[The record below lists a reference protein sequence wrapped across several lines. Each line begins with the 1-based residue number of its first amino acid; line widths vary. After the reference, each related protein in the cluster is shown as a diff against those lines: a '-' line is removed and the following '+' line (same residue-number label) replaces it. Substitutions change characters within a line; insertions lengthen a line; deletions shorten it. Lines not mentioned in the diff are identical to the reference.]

1 MCSAL
6 VFIAMVLFL
15 FTSKLGISFKTF
27 FLRNQVLRFNTAKH
41 SSPSS
46 TAGNAVEKGHVY
58 FVATPLGNL
67 GDMTLRAIDILSK
80 VDVICSEDT
89 RVTKK
94 LLSLLNIELKS
105 HQRVISHHEHNWRE
119 QIPKLIKS
127 VKEDQCSIAVVT
139 DAGTPGISDPGAEF
153 ADALHRERLPIHPI
167 PGPSAAIAAI
177 SISGFYQTNDFSFY
191 GFLPVKGA
199 ERAKKLRNIVTNE
212 GVVVLYEA
220 PHRIVDTMQ
229 NLQDICGDLRS
240 CVVCR
245 ELTKKHEEI
254 FKGSLKECM
263 ERINN
268 NRSNINDNGFN
279 SLKGEF
285 TIVIGPLSAT
295 TILENDNDINTNEDM
310 KEKKILEILINLK
323 NDNLPR
329 STAVKM
335 VVDMMESD
343 KIKVNKSKVYKI
355 ALDKITDW
363 K

>member
-1 MCSAL
+1 MFCYIMML
-6 VFIAMVLFL
+6 LL
-15 FTSKLGISFKTF
+15 FTNRQGYTF
-27 FLRNQVLRFNTAKH
+27 SSQSSQFLRKRIVRFNTTPK
-41 SSPSS
+41 SSLLTS
-46 TAGNAVEKGHVY
+46 VEKGHVY
-58 FVATPLGNL
+58 YVATPLGNL
-67 GDMTLRAIDILSK
+67 GDVTIRAIDILSK

-105 HQRVISHHEHNWRE
+105 HQKVISHHEHNWKE
-119 QIPKLIKS
+119 QIPKLIKAI
-127 VKEDQCSIAVVT
+127 KEDQCSIAVVT

-153 ADALHRERLPIHPI
+153 ADALHKERLPIHPI

-177 SISGFYQTNDFSFY
+177 SIAGFHQTNDFTFY

-199 ERAKKLRNIVTNE
+199 ERAKKLRNIVNNE

-220 PHRIVDTMQ
+220 PHRIVETIQ
-229 NLQDICGDLRS
+229 NLQDVCGDFRS
-240 CVVCR
+240 CVMCR
-245 ELTKKHEEI
+245 ELTKRHEEI

-268 NRSNINDNGFN
+268 NINNTNDNGFN

-295 TILENDNDINTNEDM
+295 AIFENDNNIHTSEDM
-310 KEKKILEILINLK
+310 KERKIFDILNKLK

-335 VVDMMESD
+335 VVDIMESD
-343 KIKVNKSKVYKI
+343 NIKVHKSKIYKI
-355 ALDKITDW
+355 ALEISDW